1 MTLRLAPM
9 RDFRSTG
16 AASPAGWRSILCL
29 LLLAVSTT
37 PTRAQSQQDALSRFE
52 RQLEQIRRDTTLQVD
67 TSVPVGQRLLFDY
80 GAFVQF
86 GYLSLDDNR
95 NDNHVLRQYDV
106 VGYVRAN
113 HDGANEVFLRG
124 RTGYR
129 DFNDRDSFD
138 GRGDEVIDPDL
149 DRGYYRF
156 DLRRYDAAYR
166 GRTADTFNLVFE
178 AGRDLVYWGN
188 GLTLGVPIDGVI
200 TDLTFGNLTLEVVA
214 GVTPTR
220 TVDFDFSRPSFDHN
234 TRRGFYG
241 AILSAQLGVH
251 RPFVYALA
259 QRDYNTENH
268 RLIENQDVRFKYD
281 SYYLGAGSSG
291 TLLTDRLAYGVEAV
305 LEGGRTYSSNFGTV
319 DDTTVSVPQGK
330 DDVRAWA
337 ADVRLDY
344 LFAGARKARLSAEAI
359 LASGDPD
366 RQVTSATVGGN
377 RHGTADHAFNAFGF
391 LNTGL
396 AFAPEV
402 SNLAALRLGASTFP
416 APGVSTFERLQLGL
430 DVFVYAK
437 LREDAPVNEP
447 TTADRYLGVEPDLYI
462 NWQITNDFSLAV
474 RYGAFFPG
482 SAFGPNDDVRQFFYA
497 GVTYAF

>member
-1 MTLRLAPM
+1 M
-9 RDFRSTG
+9 
-16 AASPAGWRSILCL
+16 LCL
-29 LLLAVSTT
+29 LPAVLSSAA
-37 PTRAQSQQDALSRFE
+37 RAQSQQDALSRFE
-52 RQLEQIRRDTTLQVD
+52 RQLEQIRRETTLGVD
-67 TSVPVGQRLLFDY
+67 TAVPVARRLLFDY

-113 HDGANEVFLRG
+113 LDGANEVFLRG
-124 RTGYR
+124 RAGYR
-129 DFNDRDSFD
+129 DFNDQDSFD

-156 DLRRYDAAYR
+156 DLRRYNAAYK
-166 GRTADTFNLVFE
+166 GRPADGFNLVFE

-188 GLTLGVPIDGVI
+188 GLTFSVPIDGVI

-241 AILSAQLGVH
+241 AILSAQFGVH
-251 RPFVYALA
+251 RPYVYGLV
-259 QRDYNTENH
+259 QRDYNGENH

-291 TLLTDRLAYGVEAV
+291 TLTDRLAYGVEAV

-319 DDTTVSVPQGK
+319 DGATVSVPQGK
-330 DDVRAWA
+330 DDICAWA

-344 LFAGARKARLSAEAI
+344 LFAGDRKTRLSAEAI

-377 RHGTADHAFNAFGF
+377 RHGTADHAFNAMGF

-416 APGVSTFERLQLGL
+416 APGVSAFERLQVGV
-430 DVFVYAK
+430 DFFVYAK

-447 TTADRYLGVEPDLYI
+447 TNADHYLGVEPDLYL
-462 NWQITNDFSLAV
+462 NWQVTNDFSLAV

-482 SAFGPNDDVRQFFYA
+482 TAFEPNDDVRQFFYA